1 MRLIT
6 RVAAF
11 AALIAFG
18 VNCGGGGGTENND
31 PTPGDLT
38 IELTS
43 PNTDDGAIKLTIVS
57 PVAPTAISAASA
69 GIEVF
74 TSGALTTS
82 TTVIVTGD
90 LGAGP
95 LLHITVPDTRDD
107 EDYAATVVQVA
118 STGYAIR
125 ANTGYTLEVTK

>member
-1 MRLIT
+1 MTRL
-6 RVAAF
+6 AAF
-11 AALIAFG
+11 AALILFG

-43 PNTDDGAIKLTIVS
+43 PNTDDGAIKLIIVS
-57 PVAPTAISAASA
+57 PVTPTAISSAAA
-69 GIEVF
+69 GVEIF
-74 TSGALTTS
+74 TSGPLSTS

-90 LGAGP
+90 LSAGP

-118 STGYAIR
+118 SATYAIRTNTGYA
-125 ANTGYTLEVTK
+125 LDVTK